1 MCSSD
6 VITNN
11 FFTESKCANPN
22 ASLLYP
28 LMRKKKAQKFYFFK
42 FSQKVNIDQ
51 KKRNQLKPITNYKVS
66 VKFSGKMIRF

>member
-51 KKRNQLKPITNYKVS
+51 KKRN
-66 VKFSGKMIRF
+66 